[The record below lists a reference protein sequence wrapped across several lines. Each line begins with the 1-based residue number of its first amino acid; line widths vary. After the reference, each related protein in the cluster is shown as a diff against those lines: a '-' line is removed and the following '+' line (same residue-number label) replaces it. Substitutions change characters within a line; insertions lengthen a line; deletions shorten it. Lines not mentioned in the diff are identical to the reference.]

1 MIFPF
6 FLEVIKKMSKT
17 KFKFHHFNNQ
27 KIIQPI
33 IAIYDV
39 FDNLLISFSY
49 LSLWKVSYFYIKKSK
64 IKLRIS

>member
-39 FDNLLISFSY
+39 FDNLLISFIFITLESI
-49 LSLWKVSYFYIKKSK
+49 LLLHKKIKK
-64 IKLRIS
+64 LN

>member
-39 FDNLLISFSY
+39 FDNLLISFIFITLESI
-49 LSLWKVSYFYIKKSK
+49 LLLHKKTK
-64 IKLRIS
+64 N

>member
-39 FDNLLISFSY
+39 FDNLLISFIFITLESI
-49 LSLWKVSYFYIKKSK
+49 LLLHKKNK
-64 IKLRIS
+64 KLN